1 MSDGEWW
8 RKQGPWSEPP
18 GGAGASGGGGDG
30 DSVYAGEP
38 EPAVPPRPQELP
50 RPVGPPSGGASGGPG
65 AGGEASGS
73 PVAFLPPPTRSG
85 RGRGAVRGA
94 DRGATPGADRG
105 DGSPWLAK
113 PVEDAPA
120 DPEALPPAYRA
131 VSTGDWDYVT
141 IDFGDGPVASNR
153 PIPEQR
159 TAADAGSAP
168 GAGEDAA
175 QGDQAAPDAGDAA
188 APTEG
193 GAAGKGNRKGRA
205 KGSGKEAAGKRTGG
219 KKAPARG
226 KNGPAG
232 PGPAEGAPGA
242 KGGPA
247 KAPGGRRPS
256 PLLLL
261 SAAVLIGGAVTGQ
274 LIAMLIGWALGYLS
288 RQLSDFMRKLAVFGI
303 PLMVISGSS
312 LFYWGRAQ
320 GRWGVAPPPGEQ
332 GSHAMWE
339 AAPGVLRVAAVLSA
353 VLLLLMS
360 LRRKGGGAAGAGQ

>member
-1 MSDGEWW
+1 M
-8 RKQGPWSEPP
+8 
-18 GGAGASGGGGDG
+18 
-30 DSVYAGEP
+30 
-38 EPAVPPRPQELP
+38 
-50 RPVGPPSGGASGGPG
+50 
-65 AGGEASGS
+65 
-73 PVAFLPPPTRSG
+73 
-85 RGRGAVRGA
+85 
-94 DRGATPGADRG
+94 
-105 DGSPWLAK
+105 
-113 PVEDAPA
+113 
-120 DPEALPPAYRA
+120 
-131 VSTGDWDYVT
+131 STGDWDYVT
-141 IDFGDGPVASNR
+141 IDFGNGPVASNR

-159 TAADAGSAP
+159 TAADPDAEP

-175 QGDQAAPDAGDAA
+175 QGDRAAPDAAAGDA
-188 APTEG
+188 PSPEG

-205 KGSGKEAAGKRTGG
+205 KGNGKEPAGKRTGG
-219 KKAPARG
+219 RKAPARG

-232 PGPAEGAPGA
+232 SGPAEGAPAA

-288 RQLSDFMRKLAVFGI
+288 RQLSDFVRKLAVFGI

-320 GRWGVAPPPGEQ
+320 GRWGAAPAPGEQ
-332 GSHAMWE
+332 GSHAMWD

-353 VLLLLMS
+353 VFLLLMS
-360 LRRKGGGAAGAGQ
+360 LRRKGGGAAGTGQ

>member
-1 MSDGEWW
+1 M
-8 RKQGPWSEPP
+8 
-18 GGAGASGGGGDG
+18 
-30 DSVYAGEP
+30 YAGEP
-38 EPAVPPRPQELP
+38 APAVPPRPQEPP
-50 RPVGPPSGGASGGPG
+50 RPAGPPSGGSDGGTSGGS
-65 AGGEASGS
+65 SGS

-85 RGRGAVRGA
+85 RDQGRDRGRDRGA
-94 DRGATPGADRG
+94 DRGADQGRGADRAG
-105 DGSPWLAK
+105 GSPWTAK

-141 IDFGDGPVASNR
+141 IDFGDGPLASNR

-168 GAGEDAA
+168 GAGGDAA
-175 QGDQAAPDAGDAA
+175 EGDPAAPDAGDA

-193 GAAGKGNRKGRA
+193 GAAGKGGRKGRA
-205 KGSGKEAAGKRTGG
+205 KGSGKEPAGKRTGG

-232 PGPAEGAPGA
+232 AGPAGGAPAA

-256 PLLLL
+256 LLLLL
-261 SAAVLIGGAVTGQ
+261 SAAVLVGGAVTGQ

-288 RQLSDFMRKLAVFGI
+288 RQLSDFTRKLAVFGI

-332 GSHAMWE
+332 GSHTMWE

-353 VLLLLMS
+353 VFLLLMS

>member
-1 MSDGEWW
+1 MGMSDGEWW

-18 GGAGASGGGGDG
+18 GGAGASGASGDG

-38 EPAVPPRPQELP
+38 APAVPPRPPEPP
-50 RPVGPPSGGASGGPG
+50 RPVAPPSGGSD
-65 AGGEASGS
+65 AGTSGS
-73 PVAFLPPPTRSG
+73 PAAFLPPPTRSG
-85 RGRGAVRGA
+85 QGRGA
-94 DRGATPGADRG
+94 DRGADRG
-105 DGSPWLAK
+105 TARDDGPSWLAK

-131 VSTGDWDYVT
+131 VSTGEWDYVT
-141 IDFGDGPVASNR
+141 IDFGDGPVASNH

-159 TAADAGSAP
+159 TAAAGSAP
-168 GAGEDAA
+168 GAGEDAG
-175 QGDQAAPDAGDAA
+175 QGDPSAPDEEDTAAP
-188 APTEG
+188 EG
-193 GAAGKGNRKGRA
+193 GAAGKGKRKGRA
-205 KGSGKEAAGKRTGG
+205 RGSGKEPAGKRTGG
-219 KKAPARG
+219 KKTPAGG
-226 KNGPAG
+226 KDGPAG
-232 PGPAEGAPGA
+232 SGPAEGAPAA

-261 SAAVLIGGAVTGQ
+261 AAAVLVGGAVTGQ

-360 LRRKGGGAAGAGQ
+360 LRRKGGGAAGGGK

>member
-38 EPAVPPRPQELP
+38 APAVPPRPQEPP
-50 RPVGPPSGGASGGPG
+50 RPVGPPSDGASGGPG
-65 AGGEASGS
+65 AGGEASGA
-73 PVAFLPPPTRSG
+73 PAAFLPPPTRSG
-85 RGRGAVRGA
+85 R
-94 DRGATPGADRG
+94 DRGAGRGTGQGTDRG

-120 DPEALPPAYRA
+120 DPEALPPSYRA

-141 IDFGDGPVASNR
+141 IDFGDGPIASNR

-159 TAADAGSAP
+159 TAADAAAAP

-175 QGDQAAPDAGDAA
+175 QGDPAAPDAAAGDGA

-193 GAAGKGNRKGRA
+193 GAAGKGSRKGRA
-205 KGSGKEAAGKRTGG
+205 KGSGKAPAGKRTGG

-232 PGPAEGAPGA
+232 SGPAEGAPAG

-261 SAAVLIGGAVTGQ
+261 SAAVLVGGAVTGQ

-288 RQLSDFMRKLAVFGI
+288 RQLSDFVRKLAVFGI

-320 GRWGVAPPPGEQ
+320 GRWGAAPAPAEQ

-353 VLLLLMS
+353 VFLLLMS
-360 LRRKGGGAAGAGQ
+360 LRRKGGGAPDAGQ

>member
-18 GGAGASGGGGDG
+18 GGAGASGAGGDG

-38 EPAVPPRPQELP
+38 APAVPPRPQGPP
-50 RPVGPPSGGASGGPG
+50 RPVAAPSGGSDAGASGGASGGPG
-65 AGGEASGS
+65 AGGEASGA
-73 PVAFLPPPTRSG
+73 PAAFLPPPTRSG
-85 RGRGAVRGA
+85 QGRGATR
-94 DRGATPGADRG
+94 GADRG
-105 DGSPWLAK
+105 DGPSWLAK

-141 IDFGDGPVASNR
+141 IDFGDGPAASNR

-168 GAGEDAA
+168 GADEDAA
-175 QGDQAAPDAGDAA
+175 PGDPAAPDAGAA
-188 APTEG
+188 GDTAEPTEG
-193 GAAGKGNRKGRA
+193 GAAGKGKRKGRA
-205 KGSGKEAAGKRTGG
+205 RGSGKEPAGKRTGG

-226 KNGPAG
+226 KD
-232 PGPAEGAPGA
+232 GPAEGAPAA

-261 SAAVLIGGAVTGQ
+261 AAAVLIGGAVTGQ

-288 RQLSDFMRKLAVFGI
+288 RQLSDFMKKLVVFGI

-320 GRWGVAPPPGEQ
+320 GRWGAAPPPGEQ
-332 GSHAMWE
+332 GSHAMWV

-360 LRRKGGGAAGAGQ
+360 LRRKGGGAAGGGQ

>member
-8 RKQGPWSEPP
+8 RKQGPWSEPQ
-18 GGAGASGGGGDG
+18 GGAGTSGGGGDG

-38 EPAVPPRPQELP
+38 APAVPPRPQEPP
-50 RPVGPPSGGASGGPG
+50 RPVGPPSGGASGG
-65 AGGEASGS
+65 ASG
-73 PVAFLPPPTRSG
+73 PPAAFLPPPTRSG
-85 RGRGAVRGA
+85 RGADRGTERGA
-94 DRGATPGADRG
+94 DRGMTRGADRG

-113 PVEDAPA
+113 PGEDAPA

-141 IDFGDGPVASNR
+141 IDFGDGPIASNR

-159 TAADAGSAP
+159 TAADADSVP

-175 QGDQAAPDAGDAA
+175 QGDPAAPDAAEGDAA
-188 APTEG
+188 APPEG
-193 GAAGKGNRKGRA
+193 GAAAKGNRKGRA
-205 KGSGKEAAGKRTGG
+205 KGSGKEPAGKRTGG

-232 PGPAEGAPGA
+232 SGPAEGAPGA
-242 KGGPA
+242 KGAPA

-261 SAAVLIGGAVTGQ
+261 SAAVLVGGAVTGQ

-360 LRRKGGGAAGAGQ
+360 LRRKGGAAAGAGK